1 MTSLASRAEVV
12 KLARELQVAPEDL
25 GFLLDSDP
33 VALRRLRRGMYR
45 ALDEPYRPMFE
56 RLARVSGYLPNSL
69 AVTIATRFFGPMLCG
84 MVASSLSP
92 DRAVDLI
99 GHVSVE
105 FLADVAPYVDPDAA
119 TPIVQRF
126 DTDILVPVLRELL
139 RRKDYVTLA
148 RFIVATSDEQLLA
161 VLPYIDSGED
171 LLMVAFNAELD
182 TVADRFEFVLA
193 DLDDDRIRDLLRA
206 GYEKDLFTE
215 ALTFLALLDD
225 QTLVRV
231 AEVTAGMDADL
242 LAYIVTSAAR
252 ENAWAELIPIAAAM
266 PPEQLDKFLELDV
279 WTEEYLTAAAAA
291 AEQDGRF
298 EELLRRVTEAGARLD

>member
-12 KLARELQVAPEDL
+12 KLARELHITPEDL
-25 GFLLDSDP
+25 DFLLDSDP

-45 ALDEPYRPMFE
+45 ALDAPYRPMFE
-56 RLARVSGYLPNSL
+56 RLAWVSGMIPNSL

-99 GHVSVE
+99 GHVPVE
-105 FLADVAPYVDPDAA
+105 FLADVSAYVDPDAA

-126 DTDILVPVLRELL
+126 DTDVLVPVLRELL

-148 RFIVATSDEQLLA
+148 RFIVATSDAQLLA
-161 VLPYIDSGED
+161 VLPYIESGED

-193 DLDDDRIRDLLRA
+193 NLEDDRIRDVLRA

-215 ALTFLALLDD
+215 ALTVLALLGDE
-225 QTLVRV
+225 TLVRV
-231 AEVTAGMDADL
+231 AEVTAGMDADV

-266 PPEQLDKFLELDV
+266 PPEQLNKFLELDV
-279 WTEEYLTAAAAA
+279 WTEEYLTAAAAV